1 MEEAQIVRI
10 AKALGDPTRFRILSV
25 IAEQKEIR
33 CSELTQ
39 RFLIKQATVSH
50 HLKVLTEAGLVEA
63 RHEGSSHYFR
73 VNPANFHTFATTLM
87 GVAMFA
93 QE

>member
-1 MEEAQIVRI
+1 VEEAQIVRI

-33 CSELTQ
+33 CSELTA
-39 RFLIKQATVSH
+39 RFPIKQATVSH
-50 HLKVLTEAGLVEA
+50 HLKVLTEAGLIEA

-73 VNPANFHTFATTLM
+73 VNPGNFNTFATTLM
-87 GVAMFA
+87 GVAMYA
-93 QE
+93 KE